1 MNCKRMR
8 IISLLSYLLFNF
20 CILYGQTRSTMSES
34 DSVASCNVVY
44 VDSLHGLRNQNHVT
58 TQL

>member
-1 MNCKRMR
+1 MR